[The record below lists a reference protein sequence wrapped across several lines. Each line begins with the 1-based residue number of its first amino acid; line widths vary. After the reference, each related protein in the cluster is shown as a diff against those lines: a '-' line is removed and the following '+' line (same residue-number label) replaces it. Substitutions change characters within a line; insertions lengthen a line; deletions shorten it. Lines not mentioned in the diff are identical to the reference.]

1 VLAEAGASVHMVAG
15 EKVPLP
21 SEETLTVPVGTPA
34 VPAPVSATVTAH
46 VVAPATETVDG
57 VHTTVVAVGREAT
70 VMAVVELLDPQP
82 GVPAAPA

>member
-1 VLAEAGASVHMVAG
+1 MLAEALASVQVVAG
-15 EKVPLP
+15 EKLPLAL
-21 SEETLTVPVGTPA
+21 EETLTVPVGTPA
-34 VPAPVSATVTAH
+34 VPAPVSATVTAQ
-46 VVAPATETVDG
+46 VVAAAIETVDG

>member
-21 SEETLTVPVGTPA
+21 SEETLTVPVGEPATPT
-34 VPAPVSATVTAH
+34 PVSATVTAH

-57 VHTTVVAVGREAT
+57 VHATVVAVWREAT
-70 VMAVVELLDPQP
+70 VAAKVEVLDPQP
-82 GVPAAPA
+82 GVPLAPP